1 MSSYSV
7 ESGRVSLRWLHD
19 GYVSIWSGVVTDI
32 VSVWSSDVMVTL
44 PIWSCEVC
52 DMLSYG
58 HVSHCLPRR
67 HWHQVLEWL
76 VVGFPFTCLTY
87 FNSHVRNHWFVQL
100 VQ

>member
-44 PIWSCEVC
+44 AIWSCEV
-52 DMLSYG
+52 
-58 HVSHCLPRR
+58 
-67 HWHQVLEWL
+67 
-76 VVGFPFTCLTY
+76 
-87 FNSHVRNHWFVQL
+87 
-100 VQ
+100 

>member
-52 DMLSYG
+52 DMLPYG
-58 HVSHCLPRR
+58 HVKY
-67 HWHQVLEWL
+67 V
-76 VVGFPFTCLTY
+76 TCCPM
-87 FNSHVRNHWFVQL
+87 VM
-100 VQ
+100 